1 MKNLLKVLTTVILL
15 MMGSNC
21 QKGEWD
27 PIEPP
32 SYSEQDVAIQ
42 PRGTADEVFQILLA
56 NFRAEIQAL
65 IADGI
70 LSGENG
76 NGILNR
82 LDNIEKKFL
91 KGQKEVALNML
102 NALINH
108 LEGLS
113 NAGALSQEIYESLL
127 EDVQNIINSMEY
139 DCSVPVHLIALNG
152 LVTSLPPSGEVT
164 LPPEIFIFYSA
175 NECAELSIAEL
186 PDGPVAPALELNCTK
201 LGNVYVRIWATG
213 PTGNQDYA
221 DSHII
226 VQDNFDACN
235 GGSDEC
241 APLAITY
248 SGLSVV
254 PNATG
259 EVTLSADEFN
269 AGSIDACNT
278 GNLSFS
284 VRRVGDNSDPTPAI
298 AFNLNDAGIVAVE
311 FWASDGVHSSMAVTN
326 VFVADILPPR
336 YN

>member
-1 MKNLLKVLTTVILL
+1 MI
-15 MMGSNC
+15 GSNC

-91 KGQKEVALNML
+91 KGQKEVAVNML

-108 LEGLS
+108 LEGLK
-113 NAGALSQEIYESLL
+113 NGGVISQEVYEGLL
-127 EDVQNIINSMEY
+127 EHVQNIIDSMEY
-139 DCSVPVHLIALNG
+139 DCSGPVYLIALNG
-152 LVTSLPPSGEVT
+152 LVTNLPPSGEVT
-164 LPPEIFIFYSA
+164 LPPEIFIFSNT

-186 PDGPVAPALELNCTK
+186 PDGPVAPTLELNCTK
-201 LGNVYVRIWATG
+201 VGDVIVRVWATVPG
-213 PTGNQDYA
+213 GNQDYA
-221 DSHII
+221 DTHII
-226 VQDNFDACN
+226 VQDNFNACN

-241 APLAITY
+241 APIAITY

-254 PNATG
+254 PNTTG
-259 EVTLSADEFN
+259 EVTISADEFN
-269 AGSIDACNT
+269 AGSINACNT

-284 VRRVGDNSDPTPAI
+284 VRRVGDNSDPGSSIT
-298 AFNLNDAGIVAVE
+298 FYVNDAGTVPLE
-311 FWASDGVHSSMAVTN
+311 FWVSDGAHSSMAVTN
-326 VFVADILPPR
+326 VFVADILPPI
-336 YN
+336 